1 MIPKKFLIILLA
13 LLIVISVSVS
23 VFFISKKYTSSENNM
38 AVSPPTSS
46 TTQEPTTES
55 STNKNPEKITDPH
68 HHLVDVEGV
77 MEEIRA
83 TFRLVLVSPDVA
95 VQKEN
100 PCATCYSVVN
110 PDKTL
115 RAFTTYVP
123 GVNQSDRIFIEE
135 MQAKK
140 IFEIQG
146 LPLPYRPFSDLVWI
160 NNHILVFDR
169 WSQPHY
175 GIHYAVD
182 FSTKTLLVA
191 APFPDEFFLGQQ
203 KPK

>member
-1 MIPKKFLIILLA
+1 MILKKFLIILLSVF
-13 LLIVISVSVS
+13 IVVGVVVSA
-23 VFFISKKYTSSENNM
+23 FFISRKHTSSENNTT
-38 AVSPPTSS
+38 VSPPTSS
-46 TTQEPTTES
+46 TTQEPTIES

-68 HHLVDVEGV
+68 HHLVDVEDV
-77 MEEIRA
+77 MKEIRA
-83 TFRLVLVSPDVA
+83 TFKLVLVDPDIV

-100 PCATCYSVVN
+100 PCPACYSVVS

-115 RAFTTYVP
+115 RAFTTYES
-123 GVNQSDRIFIEE
+123 GTGDRIFIEE
-135 MQAKK
+135 TQTKK

-146 LPLPYRPFSDLVWI
+146 LPLPYRPFSGLVWI

-182 FSTKTLLVA
+182 FSIKTLLIA
-191 APFPDEFFLGQQ
+191 APYAVFS
-203 KPK
+203 